1 MKKII
6 IIDDHQ
12 LLREGINSWVSG
24 NSDWQVLAK
33 LGNLEEVKTFIESYE
48 PSQTDCVIAIV
59 DLSFKV
65 SGVNTE
71 KLYGFEILKMF
82 NNLEL
87 NIKTLVYSSHEAGGI
102 IAHSLSKEIGAC
114 GYVSKNSD
122 CNEILTALEAIAKG
136 EKFIQP
142 NLLTSYI
149 NAQTKLNLLTHREKE
164 ILNCIFAKYTND
176 EIAENMDISKRS
188 VENYL
193 SRVYDKTG
201 TNNKQQLLEY
211 FEKN

>member
-33 LGNLEEVKTFIESYE
+33 LGNLEEVKAFIESYK
-48 PSQTDCVIAIV
+48 PSQTDCVVAIV

-82 NNLEL
+82 KNPEL
-87 NIKTLVYSSHEAGGI
+87 NIKTLVYSSHESGGI

-122 CNEILTALEAIAKG
+122 YDTILCALEAIAKG
-136 EKFIQP
+136 DKFIQQ
-142 NLLTSYI
+142 NLITSYI
-149 NAQTKLNLLTHREKE
+149 NAQTKLNLLTNREQEVLK
-164 ILNCIFAKYTND
+164 CVFAKYTND
-176 EIAENMDISKRS
+176 EIAENMNISKRS

-193 SRVYDKTG
+193 SRIYDKTG

-211 FEKN
+211 IEMN

>member
-24 NSDWQVLAK
+24 NSDWQILAK
-33 LGNLEEVKTFIESYE
+33 LGNLEEVKTFIESYK
-48 PSQTDCVIAIV
+48 PSQTDCVVAIV

-82 NNLEL
+82 NNPDL

-102 IAHSLSKEIGAC
+102 IAHSLSKEIGAF

-122 CNEILTALEAIAKG
+122 CDTILCALEAIAKG
-136 EKFIQP
+136 DKFIQQ
-142 NLLTSYI
+142 NLITSYI
-149 NAQTKLNLLTHREKE
+149 NAQTKLNLLTNREQE
-164 ILNCIFAKYTND
+164 VLNCVFAKYTND
-176 EIAENMDISKRS
+176 EIAENMNISKRS

-193 SRVYDKTG
+193 SRIYDKTG

-211 FEKN
+211 IEEN

>member
-33 LGNLEEVKTFIESYE
+33 LGNLEEVKTFIESYK
-48 PSQTDCVIAIV
+48 PSQTDCVVAIV

-82 NNLEL
+82 KNPEL
-87 NIKTLVYSSHEAGGI
+87 NIKTLVYSSHESGGI

-122 CNEILTALEAIAKG
+122 CDTILCALEAIAKG
-136 EKFIQP
+136 DKFIQQ
-142 NLLTSYI
+142 NLITSYI
-149 NAQTKLNLLTHREKE
+149 NAQTKLNMLTKREKE
-164 ILNCIFAKYTND
+164 ILNCVFAKYTND
-176 EIAENMDISKRS
+176 EIAENMNISKRS

-193 SRVYDKTG
+193 SRIYDKTG

-211 FEKN
+211 IEMN

>member
-12 LLREGINSWVSG
+12 LLREGINSWVSS

-33 LGNLEEVKTFIESYE
+33 LGNLEEVKAFIESYT
-48 PSQTDCVIAIV
+48 PSKTDCVVAIV

-82 NNLEL
+82 KNPDF

-102 IAHSLSKEIGAC
+102 IAHSLSKEIAAC

-122 CNEILTALEAIAKG
+122 CDTILCALEAIAKG
-136 EKFIQP
+136 DKFIQP
-142 NLLTSYI
+142 NLITSYI
-149 NAQTKLNLLTHREKE
+149 NAQTKLNLLTNREKE
-164 ILNCIFAKYTND
+164 ILNCVFAKYSND

-193 SRVYDKTG
+193 SRIYDKTG

-211 FEKN
+211 LEKN